1 MSLELYEFIEKWLNQ
16 IVPSLSHPSP
26 DVAPSRDEQGGST
39 KRRKISHLISPSH
52 SSNSSKAR
60 IQVSIH
66 SNNPGTPENSSKRKE
81 LHPDDQLDNEPFDAN
96 ETPRPTK
103 AASSSAIFKNTPSL
117 SSQSN
122 ASQSSRRSSPTRAF
136 PVQGY
141 HNNHRLDSVTMD
153 PDNREMPSDLANLLD
168 DMYDFSTARCII
180 PDILKSEIGKQSAGD
195 RSLRR
200 LRNDVLYSLTTDGSS
215 PIDMTSASR
224 LMLTARKLV
233 RRAGQCHHLQYDEVG
248 WNNLVHTPLLDA
260 VFNYGDPNETR
271 LATFLHGA
279 MTASVSS
286 RFHYFPIPATKVDY
300 VLYLDADAEDTC
312 TSDAI
317 AKLEETAGSVNHTA
331 FTPLASHPISLSIE
345 TERHGGDGRRADV
358 QMAAWQAAQ
367 WSFLEAHA
375 GGAVKNL
382 TFLPGVIV
390 QGHEWKFVATTRK
403 DNKTTLWSSH
413 QFRITMTLVGVF
425 QIMAG
430 MRRLRRW
437 SVEVFW
443 PWYKKHALHLHEKLR
458 QTWLPCKAHSYNF
471 AGTNTREVRLIC
483 R

>member
-1 MSLELYEFIEKWLNQ
+1 MTLQLDEFIENWLNQ
-16 IVPSLSHPSP
+16 IAPSLSCPSLT
-26 DVAPSRDEQGGST
+26 VAPSRDEPGRST

-52 SSNSSKAR
+52 SSNASKAR
-60 IQVSIH
+60 IQASMDP
-66 SNNPGTPENSSKRKE
+66 NNPGTPENSSKRKE
-81 LHPDDQLDNEPFDAN
+81 LHPDDQRDDEPFDVN

-117 SSQSN
+117 SSHSN
-122 ASQSSRRSSPTRAF
+122 ASQTSGRSSPTRAF
-136 PVQGY
+136 PIQGY
-141 HNNHRLDSVTMD
+141 NNNHRLDSVTMD
-153 PDNREMPSDLANLLD
+153 PDNRDMPSDLANLLD
-168 DMYDFSTARCII
+168 DMYDFSTARSII

-200 LRNDVLYSLTTDGSS
+200 LRNDAYYNLATDST
-215 PIDMTSASR
+215 PPMDMASASR
-224 LMLTARKLV
+224 LMLTARKLTK
-233 RRAGQCHHLQYDEVG
+233 RAGQCHHLQYDEAG

-260 VFNYGDPNETR
+260 VFNDGDPNENQ
-271 LATFLHGA
+271 LVDFSPC

-300 VLYLDADAEDTC
+300 VLYLDADAEDAC

-345 TERHGGDGRRADV
+345 TKRHGGDGRRADV

-367 WSFLEAHA
+367 WSFLEAQA
-375 GGAVKNL
+375 GGVVEKLA
-382 TFLPGVIV
+382 FLPGVIV

-403 DNKTTLWSSH
+403 DKKTTLWSSH
-413 QFRITMTLVGVF
+413 QFGTTMTLVGVF

-443 PWYKKHALHLHEKLR
+443 PWYKKHVLDLHEVTQVESSSR
-458 QTWLPCKAHSYNF
+458 
-471 AGTNTREVRLIC
+471 G
-483 R
+483 